1 MAASGLGWVLKA
13 AWTGLV
19 DYLVD
24 LVVTSARAW
33 HRFFFTPA
41 DPTTLGL
48 IRIALGL
55 LLVWNQ
61 LNVGIDLRAMLSSD
75 GWASMEA
82 LTAFYQQANTG
93 KTAWSFWFY
102 VPDSLVPAVWAVCL
116 GITVLFTLGLFS
128 RVTAILA
135 WIITVSTVRRAP
147 VMFFGFDQ
155 TIVGWT
161 MYLAVTMASGQALSL
176 DRLWALQRGRV
187 PPGPP
192 PPTVSANLGLR
203 LLQLHL
209 CLIYA
214 AAGLTKLQ
222 GESWW
227 SGNAVSMILLYPE
240 YRTSDLTWL
249 LAYPRWLNLLTHGTV
264 ALEILY
270 PCLIWVRVLRPL
282 MLTGMILLH
291 LGIDL
296 TLGLG
301 EFTLAMITAN
311 LAFIPGSWLRR
322 IFGLF
327 SGAGP
332 PPLAS

>member
-1 MAASGLGWVLKA
+1 LGRVLRAAG
-13 AWTGLV
+13 TGLV

-24 LVVTSARAW
+24 LVVTSASAW

-61 LNVGIDLRAMLSSD
+61 VNVGIDLRAMLSSD

-102 VPDSLVPAVWAVCL
+102 VPDGLVPAVWVVCL

-161 MYLAVTMASGQALSL
+161 MYLAVTTASGQALSL
-176 DRLWALQRGRV
+176 DRLWALRRGWV
-187 PPGPP
+187 APGPP
-192 PPTVSANLGLR
+192 PPTVSANLCLR

-227 SGNAVSMILLYPE
+227 SGHAVSMILLYPE

-249 LAYPRWLNLLTHGTV
+249 LAYPRLLNFLTHGAV

-270 PCLIWVRVLRPL
+270 PCLVWVRVLRPL
-282 MLTGMILLH
+282 ILTGMVLLH
-291 LGIDL
+291 VGIDL

-311 LAFIPGSWLRR
+311 LAFIPGSWLRGVL
-322 IFGLF
+322 GLF
-327 SGAGP
+327 SGAGASP
-332 PPLAS
+332 PARS